1 MKNTLTLLTALLL
14 APLVALHAAE
24 PSASRPNIVL
34 ITADDLGLQLSCY
47 GEKNIVTPQLDRFA
61 AEGVRF
67 THGYV
72 AQSSCSPS
80 RAALL
85 TGKWPHQ
92 NGQIGLSH
100 LGFAMHAGQKTLPV
114 LLKNAGY
121 HTGIIGKRH
130 VEPVADVPFDW
141 ENVTE
146 VGYGRTQNV
155 QWVAEQSRAFLAEAK
170 KAGRP
175 FFYYVNYFDPHG
187 PLNAKTDQINGL
199 PEKPLAASDIRD
211 PIPFGDADTREPKAA
226 TARLLN
232 TVLRLD
238 TGFGLLMDELKA
250 AGVAENTLVIF
261 VGDNGVVTP
270 RGKTTSYELGL
281 RVPFLVRWPG
291 TTKPAVR
298 AELVSLLDIVP
309 TVLEAAGVP
318 APEGLAGRSLQ
329 PLLRGENVPWR
340 EFIFSEMNFHTP
352 DFLRLQRS
360 VRDARHKLLV
370 TLNPRGG
377 EPALGLYDL
386 REDPWEKRNLADDP
400 ALVPVRRKLEA
411 ALLEW
416 RKETAD
422 PMLDDA
428 RTQRWIAAAKK
439 WGNAPR
445 EKVGAKMVVKVPPGE
460 LRLLE

>member
-1 MKNTLTLLTALLL
+1 MKTTLTLNTMKSTLTLLTTLLL
-14 APLVALHAAE
+14 APLAALHAAE
-24 PSASRPNIVL
+24 PPASRPNIVL

-100 LGFAMHAGQKTLPV
+100 LGFGMHAGQKTLPV

-238 TGFGLLMDELKA
+238 TGFGLLMDEL
-250 AGVAENTLVIF
+250 N
-261 VGDNGVVTP
+261 
-270 RGKTTSYELGL
+270 
-281 RVPFLVRWPG
+281 
-291 TTKPAVR
+291 
-298 AELVSLLDIVP
+298 
-309 TVLEAAGVP
+309 AAGVP

-340 EFIFSEMNFHTP
+340 EFLFSEMNFHTP

-386 REDPWEKRNLADDP
+386 REEPWEKRNLADDP
-400 ALVPVRRKLEA
+400 ALAPVRRKLEA

-422 PMLDDA
+422 PVLDDG
-428 RTQRWIAAAKK
+428 RTQRWIAATKK
-439 WGNAPR
+439 WASGPR